1 MIVMV
6 GKNSK
11 KEIKAMSLKKKS
23 ITLMLLVTMIV
34 SSTGIAVYAEP

>member
-34 SSTGIAVYAEP
+34 EQ